1 VRAVANQLGPLL
13 RDTYAKWNADDGW
26 LYAAAM
32 AAFAALALAP
42 LLVIALRIAEM
53 FGGEQTVLHALAFII
68 DPIVG
73 HGGVRAL
80 NGVAAHAQE
89 PTGGILPTI
98 VAAGIALFGGSRL
111 FYALQRALHLMWNT
125 PAVRRTGAASTVAAF
140 LAAAILAVIVM
151 AGMTVL
157 IFGSAAFVAAAHS
170 AGVHGALASVGA
182 RVGIAVL
189 GALLLAPIVATL
201 FRWLA
206 GDALAWG
213 DLWIGAFTT
222 AIGFAFAQLAIG
234 LYLASVNLPWT
245 YGSAASLIV
254 ILLWLYYSS
263 YLFLLGAEFTDVY
276 ARRLGSLRN
285 VSGVGTFGE
294 KGAPRM
300 HATGRRGG
308 RSQRE

>member
-1 VRAVANQLGPLL
+1 VRALANQLGPLL

-42 LLVIALRIAEM
+42 LLVIALRVAEA
-53 FGGEQTVLHALAFII
+53 FGGESMVLHALAFII

-73 HGGVRAL
+73 HGSVRAL
-80 NGVAAHAQE
+80 DGVVAHAGG
-89 PTGGILPTI
+89 PTGGIVPTL
-98 VAAGIALFGGSRL
+98 VAAAIALFGGSRL

-125 PAVRRTGAASTVAAF
+125 PTARRTGVASTVTAF
-140 LAAAILAVIVM
+140 LAAAVLAVLVM

-157 IFGSAAFVAAAHS
+157 IFGSAAFVAAAHR
-170 AGVHGALASVGA
+170 AGVHGAVATVAA
-182 RVGIAVL
+182 RSGIALL

-206 GDALAWG
+206 GDALAWS
-213 DLWIGAFTT
+213 DVWIGAFTT

-285 VSGVGTFGE
+285 VSGGGTFGE
-294 KGAPRM
+294 KGPPGM

>member
-1 VRAVANQLGPLL
+1 
-13 RDTYAKWNADDGW
+13 
-26 LYAAAM
+26 
-32 AAFAALALAP
+32 
-42 LLVIALRIAEM
+42 
-53 FGGEQTVLHALAFII
+53 
-68 DPIVG
+68 
-73 HGGVRAL
+73 
-80 NGVAAHAQE
+80 
-89 PTGGILPTI
+89 
-98 VAAGIALFGGSRL
+98 
-111 FYALQRALHLMWNT
+111 
-125 PAVRRTGAASTVAAF
+125 
-140 LAAAILAVIVM
+140 
-151 AGMTVL
+151 
-157 IFGSAAFVAAAHS
+157 
-170 AGVHGALASVGA
+170 
-182 RVGIAVL
+182 
-189 GALLLAPIVATL
+189 LAPIVATL